1 MGGVKV
7 FFAASAPLRAKK
19 RGDDMPST
27 AEFKNG
33 LKIELDG
40 EPFVIVEFQHVK
52 PGKGG
57 AFVRTKLK
65 ALKTGKV
72 IERTFRSGEKV
83 DKPDVEEKQM
93 QFLYEADGSYHF
105 MDVENYEQYQFTKDQ
120 IGEAVGFLKEET
132 MVDILFHNQ
141 KAIGIELPNFIE
153 IEVAETDPG
162 FRGDTVSSSGKPAKL
177 KTGATV
183 QVPLFI
189 NIGDIIK
196 VDTRTGEYIERVK

>member
-1 MGGVKV
+1 MY
-7 FFAASAPLRAKK
+7 
-19 RGDDMPST
+19 ST

-40 EPFVIVEFQHVK
+40 EPFTIVDFQHVK

-83 DKPDVEEKQM
+83 DKPDVEEKKM
-93 QFLYEADGSYHF
+93 QFLYESDGSYHF
-105 MDVENYEQYQFTKDQ
+105 MDVESYEQFQFTADQ
-120 IGEAVGFLKEET
+120 IGDGVGFLKEET
-132 MVDILFHNQ
+132 VVSVLFHNQ
-141 KAIGIELPNFIE
+141 RAIGVELPNFVE
-153 IEVAETDPG
+153 LEVAETDPG

-177 KTGATV
+177 KTGAVV

-189 NIGDIIK
+189 NIGDVIK
-196 VDTRTGEYIERVK
+196 VDTRTWGYIERVK